1 MSTGDQFCTFQ
12 AYKASPD
19 YEEVTFLSNGGV
31 LNDLPLDIVSPPK
44 SQQNEGKSYD
54 FFPSASLEILR
65 NNYTSKMSKPG
76 GKSLHCLGAQNSPSP
91 SPLSTNDI
99 IELAAINFI
108 KSNTNTRDEL
118 SALSHP
124 YASAFV
130 GITSEHVANLQLLQD
145 LLSSAEK
152 VSNQQYVA
160 AGKLLSLCHNF
171 NFSQSNVIRRLVYYF
186 SEALLD
192 KIARETGRF
201 NEEIKTREMN
211 PMASASGLAAFHQ
224 KVPPVQVAQF
234 AGVQELIGH
243 VSSSKKVH
251 IIDLD
256 MRCGLHHVIL
266 MQALASKNE
275 SPLKHYKITAV
286 VLSSGLMLAE
296 DAGVNLRTLANS
308 LNLSF
313 SFHLIKLD
321 DMLNL
326 QKRRDS
332 DEKTVVYASNALK
345 FMIVRPNQLESL
357 MRLIKNVNPCVMIVC
372 EPEGNVNSPVFV
384 NRFVEALFYYGAY
397 FDCVEDCLK
406 NVAVER
412 EFVESNLF
420 GPSLRTTVGA
430 EGEERRSRIVGIDV
444 WRAFFT
450 KLGMMEKE
458 LSSLALDHARLSLK
472 MFDCGD
478 SCTLELNG
486 KSLIVHWKGTALCSL
501 SAWRFH
507 KYRV

>member
-1 MSTGDQFCTFQ
+1 MSTGDQFCSLQ
-12 AYKASPD
+12 AYKASPE
-19 YEEVTFLSNGGV
+19 YEQVTFLSSGGC
-31 LNDLPLDIVSPPK
+31 LNDLSLEIVSPPK
-44 SQQNEGKSYD
+44 SQKNQEKSYA

-65 NNYTSKMSKPG
+65 NNYTSKMSKPS

-91 SPLSTNDI
+91 SPLSTSDI
-99 IELAAINFI
+99 IELAAVNFI
-108 KSNTNTRDEL
+108 KSNTNARGEL
-118 SALSHP
+118 SVLSHP
-124 YASAFV
+124 YASAFL
-130 GITSEHVANLQLLQD
+130 GLASDHVADLQLLQD

-152 VSNQQYVA
+152 A
-160 AGKLLSLCHNF
+160 TCLL
-171 NFSQSNVIRRLVYYF
+171 F

-192 KIARETGRF
+192 KIARETGLF
-201 NEEIKTREMN
+201 NEETMTREMN
-211 PMASASGLAAFHQ
+211 PMASATGLAAFHQ
-224 KVPPVQVAQF
+224 KVPPNQVAQF
-234 AGVQELIGH
+234 AGIQELINH

-251 IIDLD
+251 IIDLN

-275 SPLKHYKITAV
+275 YPLKHYKITAV
-286 VLSSGLMLAE
+286 VLSSGLMLEEA
-296 DAGVNLRTLANS
+296 AGVNLTTLAYA

-345 FMIVRPNQLESL
+345 YMIVSPNQLESL
-357 MRLIKNVNPCVMIVC
+357 MGFIKSINPCVMIVC
-372 EPEGNVNSPVFV
+372 EPEGNVNFPVFV

-406 NVAVER
+406 SDALER

-420 GPSLRTTVGA
+420 GPSLRITVGA

-444 WRAFFT
+444 WRAFFA
-450 KLGMMEKE
+450 KFGMMEKE

-478 SCTLELNG
+478 SCTLGLNG
-486 KSLIVHWKGTALCSL
+486 KSLVVHWKGTAICSL

-507 KYRV
+507 KFRV